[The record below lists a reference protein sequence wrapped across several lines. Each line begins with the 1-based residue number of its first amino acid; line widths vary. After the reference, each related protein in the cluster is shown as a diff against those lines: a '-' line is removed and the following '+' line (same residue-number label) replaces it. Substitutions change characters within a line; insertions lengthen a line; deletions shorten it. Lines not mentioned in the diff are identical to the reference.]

1 MTCNAKTGGASAAI
15 NPATWHPVARHYD
28 PASGAGRALEWLAQT
43 IIGAFSRLSMAI
55 RIRRQRKLDRSAVQY
70 MLGLEDH
77 MLRDI
82 GLTRGDVEWANR
94 LPLSVNAAVELE
106 LRSLINRKEWKR

>member
-1 MTCNAKTGGASAAI
+1 MTYSTRAASPAI
-15 NPATWHPVARHYD
+15 NPSTWHPVARHYR
-28 PASGAGRALEWLAQT
+28 PSSRAGLVLRGLAT
-43 IIGAFSRLSMAI
+43 TLSAAVSSIVDAI
-55 RIRRQRKLDRSAVQY
+55 RTRRQRKLDRSAVQY